1 MNDWSIFL
9 NSENLIIYQKFAG
22 EIRFG
27 PEYLELKTDP
37 IIIDLSNKIFGDW
50 FYRTSNGVFLQE
62 WNSIRNANTN
72 LIFIDFT
79 NQIFTTLHKNIES
92 VFWNIIEDENY
103 YKLNINSNFIE
114 FSINKE
120 LINKNCR

>member
-1 MNDWSIFL
+1 MNNWSIFL

-22 EIRFG
+22 EIRLG
-27 PEYLELKTDP
+27 PEYFELKTDP
-37 IIIDLSNKIFGDW
+37 IIIDFNNKIFGDQ

-62 WNSIRNANTN
+62 WNSIKNANTN
-72 LIFIDFT
+72 LIYIDFT
-79 NQIFTTLHKNIES
+79 NQNFIRLHKNIES

>member
-62 WNSIRNANTN
+62 WNSIKYANTN

-79 NQIFTTLHKNIES
+79 NQIFITLHKNIES

>member
-27 PEYLELKTDP
+27 PEYFELKTDP
-37 IIIDLSNKIFGDW
+37 IIIDFNNKIFGDW

-62 WNSIRNANTN
+62 WKSIKNANTN
-72 LIFIDFT
+72 LIYIDFT
-79 NQIFTTLHKNIES
+79 NQSFITLHKNIES

-114 FSINKE
+114 FSINKK

>member
-27 PEYLELKTDP
+27 PEYFELKTDP
-37 IIIDLSNKIFGDW
+37 IIIDFNNKIFGDW

-62 WNSIRNANTN
+62 WNSIKNANTN
-72 LIFIDFT
+72 LIYIDFT
-79 NQIFTTLHKNIES
+79 NQSFITLHKNIES

-120 LINKNCR
+120 LINKNCL